1 MKELKVIVAGGRDFS
16 DYQRLSDV
24 LYGYAKQAGD
34 DVAVSI
40 VSGMARG
47 ADKSAYA
54 FACVNNVNCYKFP
67 ADWNKHGKS
76 AGFIRNAE
84 MAQFA
89 DALIAFWDGQSRG
102 TKHMIETMQKLGKP
116 VQIERY

>member
-16 DYQRLSDV
+16 DYQRLTDV
-24 LYGYAKQAGD
+24 LFEYAEQYC
-34 DVAVSI
+34 DVAISL

-47 ADKSAYA
+47 ADKLAYE
-54 FACVNNVNCYKFP
+54 FAMEHNVQCHEFP
-67 ADWNKHGKS
+67 ADWNKYGKS
-76 AGFIRNAE
+76 AGYKRNAE
-84 MAQFA
+84 MAHFA
-89 DALIAFWDGQSRG
+89 DVLIAFWDGKSRG